1 MEDEATLIREQML
14 ETRTALTEK
23 LESLEEQVTAKVK
36 DTTDSVV
43 ETVETVKDAVENT
56 VHNVS
61 DTVEKTVE
69 TVKDTFDMS
78 RHFEEHPWVM
88 LGGAVLVGYIGGRVL
103 ENLGPPQNATY
114 RIPPEPNRATEPTYH
129 QAPPPESGPSWGA
142 ELVHALRPAMS
153 KLAGLAI
160 GVTAGVVGDMVRES
174 LPEGMQQ
181 EVGQVIDDITV
192 SLGGTPIHV
201 SKTPKATDQVCAG
214 MESSTRQV
222 P

>member
-88 LGGAVLVGYIGGRVL
+88 LAVRFSSGTSAAGFLRTLAPRKTQRIESRRNPIGQRSRL
-103 ENLGPPQNATY
+103 TI
-114 RIPPEPNRATEPTYH
+114 R
-129 QAPPPESGPSWGA
+129 
-142 ELVHALRPAMS
+142 LRPLS
-153 KLAGLAI
+153 RDR
-160 GVTAGVVGDMVRES
+160 VGERNWSTLSVRRC
-174 LPEGMQQ
+174 P
-181 EVGQVIDDITV
+181 
-192 SLGGTPIHV
+192 
-201 SKTPKATDQVCAG
+201 
-214 MESSTRQV
+214 SSPDWRSA
-222 P
+222 